1 MGIPFATDKCSLS
14 SGHDFLRR
22 ECPLMALSGHA
33 LVHCTCP
40 LSGVKRTCPLH
51 CEMSAFD
58 PKRTFDSV
66 TECPRQKQT
75 LSANFMKFGI
85 KAFYMGRA

>member
-1 MGIPFATDKCSLS
+1 VAPDPLPDLNYRTKQRLT
-14 SGHDFLRR
+14 FLK
-22 ECPLMALSGHA
+22 PK
-33 LVHCTCP
+33 VP
-40 LSGVKRTCPLH
+40 RTPYAQ
-51 CEMSAFD
+51 MSAND
-58 PKRTFDSV
+58 PKQTFDSV

>member
-1 MGIPFATDKCSLS
+1 
-14 SGHDFLRR
+14 
-22 ECPLMALSGHA
+22 
-33 LVHCTCP
+33 
-40 LSGVKRTCPLH
+40 
-51 CEMSAFD
+51 MSAFD